1 MTREIRSTLE
11 AKGWEPIKGQMLETP
26 SIYVRSKTLNQS
38 EPINWKLSDEESF
51 QILRERVQQVK
62 EYAEIHLANAEPDQW
77 NPK

>member
-11 AKGWEPIKGQMLETP
+11 AKGWEPIKGQMLDAP
-26 SIYVRSKTLNQS
+26 SIYVRSTRLNLS

-62 EYAEIHLANAEPDQW
+62 EYAEIHLADAEPDQW